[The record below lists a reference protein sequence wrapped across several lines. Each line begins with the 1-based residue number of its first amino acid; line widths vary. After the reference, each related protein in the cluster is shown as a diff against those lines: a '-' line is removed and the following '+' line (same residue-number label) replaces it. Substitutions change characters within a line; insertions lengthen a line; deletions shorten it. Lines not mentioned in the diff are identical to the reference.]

1 MLLEVTW
8 WVLVLLFI
16 IYVYMNFRRFLQ
28 KKKSINEPP
37 LEMSDININHSGP
50 FSGSFKFKKK
60 KDLLILLSIFS
71 FGMIGASEK
80 DINEHWCSSIGGIAE
95 FRTKDGT
102 YVDCLTQE
110 YAIEV
115 EFDYNWKEAIGQSL
129 HYAET
134 TGKKPA
140 ILIIRRSSSKKDYF
154 AQIQRLVVRFDL
166 PIKIFS
172 IQE

>member
-1 MLLEVTW
+1 MLIEIFG
-8 WVLVLLFI
+8 WVASILFLGSI
-16 IYVYMNFRRFLQ
+16 IYLIKKIFY
-28 KKKSINEPP
+28 KKKKIKGE
-37 LEMSDININHSGP
+37 LTMSNIDMNHGP
-50 FSGSFKFKKK
+50 FSGRFKFKKK
-60 KDLLILLSIFS
+60 RDLLILLSIFS
-71 FGMIGASEK
+71 FSEIDASEK
-80 DINEHWCSSIGGIAE
+80 EINERWCASMGGITE

-102 YVDCLTQE
+102 YVDCLTE
-110 YAIEV
+110 DYAMEV

-140 ILIIRRSSSKKDYF
+140 IVIIRRPNSKKDYF
-154 AQIQRLVVRFDL
+154 AQIQRLVVRFDV

>member
-1 MLLEVTW
+1 M
-8 WVLVLLFI
+8 
-16 IYVYMNFRRFLQ
+16 
-28 KKKSINEPP
+28 
-37 LEMSDININHSGP
+37 
-50 FSGSFKFKKK
+50 
-60 KDLLILLSIFS
+60 
-71 FGMIGASEK
+71 
-80 DINEHWCSSIGGIAE
+80 GGITE

-102 YVDCLTQE
+102 YVDCLTE
-110 YAIEV
+110 DYAMEV

-140 ILIIRRSSSKKDYF
+140 IVIIRRPNSKKDYF
-154 AQIQRLVVRFDL
+154 AQIQRLVVRFDV